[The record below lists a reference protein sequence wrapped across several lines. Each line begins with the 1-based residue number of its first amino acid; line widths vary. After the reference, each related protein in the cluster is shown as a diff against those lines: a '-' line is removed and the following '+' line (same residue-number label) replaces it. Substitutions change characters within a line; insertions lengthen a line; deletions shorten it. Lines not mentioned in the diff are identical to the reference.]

1 MPSQLADVRDF
12 YQWVFV
18 LVGEVEKSNTVV
30 TVGATQS
37 ELQHGVAL
45 SNDES
50 GCKVT
55 TAAVENY
62 PEVSIEYA
70 AKKNCRERIVGASE
84 ISHDLPE
91 RGFAHYLYAFESST
105 GNES

>member
-1 MPSQLADVRDF
+1 VL
-12 YQWVFV
+12 V

-45 SNDES
+45 GNDES

-70 AKKNCRERIVGASE
+70 A
-84 ISHDLPE
+84 
-91 RGFAHYLYAFESST
+91 
-105 GNES
+105 